1 MQIVV
6 LQENLQNALTYLQKA
21 IPAKPQLPILSSIL
35 ITVSDNLCTLGAT
48 DLYFGV
54 KATIAAQIEKA
65 GQIAVPGK
73 EFREIIASLPAGEV
87 NLSFSGNTL
96 TITTAHT
103 NFSLQCQD
111 CSDYPQFPQVTGDTA
126 PLNKKILEAI
136 AQMVLFSTSAD
147 QARPLL
153 TGVLFS
159 LDAEKT
165 RAVATDGFRLSI
177 CDFTP
182 SPEQK
187 PIQFILPARAVSEVC
202 RISAQM
208 QSETVVFTVS
218 ESLKQVFVSFDSIEI
233 YARVLE
239 GEYPPYEKI
248 IPPSFTTEIV
258 APGEEV
264 LEQVKRSTIYSRDT
278 SNIVQCEVST
288 EKFLVKASSSTLGNF
303 AGEVPSAQITGPG
316 GMIAFKAKYVLDF
329 LQAAKQAEIKFSMND
344 SLKPALFQA
353 QNLPG
358 FRYIVMPFRVSS

>member
-1 MQIVV
+1 MQIIV

-21 IPAKPQLPILSSIL
+21 IPSKPQVPILSSIL
-35 ITVSDNLCTLGAT
+35 LSVSENVCTLGAT

-54 KATIAAQIEKA
+54 KATIAAQIEKE
-65 GQIAVPGK
+65 GQVAVPGK
-73 EFREIIASLPAGEV
+73 EFREIIGSLPAGEIQMA
-87 NLSFSGNTL
+87 FTGNTL

-103 NFSLQCQD
+103 HFSLQCQD
-111 CSDYPQFPQVTGDTA
+111 CTDYPQFPQVSGE
-126 PLNKKILEAI
+126 KAI
-136 AQMVLFSTSAD
+136 FTRNMVEVVSQLVLFSTSAD

-165 RAVATDGFRLSI
+165 RAVATDGFRLSV
-177 CDFTP
+177 CDFAP
-182 SPEQK
+182 PPEQQ
-187 PIQFILPARAVSEVC
+187 PIQFILPSRVVSEVC

-208 QSETVVFTVS
+208 QAETVVFTVS
-218 ESLKQVFVSFDSIEI
+218 ESLKQVFIAFDSIEI

-248 IPPSFTTEIV
+248 IPASFTTQLTV
-258 APGEEV
+258 AGDEV

-278 SNIVQCEVST
+278 SNIVQCEVSPENLT
-288 EKFLVKASSSTLGNF
+288 IKATSSALGTF
-303 AGEVPSAQITGPG
+303 SGEVPSVQVAGPG
-316 GMIAFKAKYVLDF
+316 GVIAFKAKYILDF
-329 LQAAKQAEIKFSMND
+329 LQAAKQMEIQMSMND

-353 QNLPG
+353 KELPG